1 MQFLI
6 TAIVVVILLVG
17 VVSSCPNGCGC
28 WDLSNGLIIEC
39 LNRRLDSIPRD
50 LPDNTEIL

>member
-6 TAIVVVILLVG
+6 TEIVVVVLLVG
-17 VVSSCPNGCGC
+17 VVSSCPSVCSC
-28 WDLSNGLIIEC
+28 WDLSNGLIVEC
-39 LNRRLDSIPRD
+39 LNKSLGSIPTD